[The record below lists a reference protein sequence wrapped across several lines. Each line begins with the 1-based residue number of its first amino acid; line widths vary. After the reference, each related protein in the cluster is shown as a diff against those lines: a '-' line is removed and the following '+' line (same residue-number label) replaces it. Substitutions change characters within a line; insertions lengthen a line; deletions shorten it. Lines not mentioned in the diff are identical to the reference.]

1 LCVHVSVLLWGRL
14 VQNFGNE
21 KTALQAAGTRTSETG
36 VR

>member
-1 LCVHVSVLLWGRL
+1 MSVLLWGRL

-21 KTALQAAGTRTSETG
+21 KAALEAAGTRTSKTG

>member
-1 LCVHVSVLLWGRL
+1 LGRL

-21 KTALQAAGTRTSETG
+21 KAALKAAKTRTSETG